1 MLPKLNRIRNQ
12 KTSINTFRGI
22 NQSVNV
28 GFSKI
33 SSSSS
38 SIYTEFVNQKNIS
51 CDDYPALSVRK
62 ERSYIASDVNI
73 TSNIIIASNQIC
85 YIKNHDTLV
94 IGDKEVT
101 LSVTTTQDENLVLMG
116 NNIIIYPNEIMLN
129 ISSLIESP
137 VAVNFTGVFEEI
149 STEDII
155 MGTTDENSWDF
166 YRANI
171 QKIGILQAVDVKPCF
186 ASNLNPIDK
195 NEQLKSRGTH
205 LAFANLLSEYKGQYN
220 RMEYVN
226 GNGSTVYKVQK
237 IERDNTSG
245 NDRLILFSEETTPYV
260 QINCKGIG
268 KNFIIGDW
276 VSFSDI
282 DGSNTSEMYKEL
294 NGDTTFADK
303 LNGNYFKI
311 YDKSDDYITIKL
323 DLHASVD
330 YRGPINVFKKMP
342 SVDFVIENENR
353 LWGCSNKNN
362 EIYASKLGDATNWFA
377 YGDGL
382 STDSYALTIGTEG
395 EFTGIAKQNNAILF
409 FKENWVHK
417 IYGTKPSNYC
427 LTTYNVPG
435 VEKGSEKSLV
445 WINGTLFYK
454 SKYGVCLYSP
464 GGTPT
469 IISDYAFG
477 NNKYINAVAGKYKHK
492 YYISLLNTATN
503 KYELY
508 SYDTLK
514 GIWNKEDDTQFIN
527 TVTYNDNLYFIDGKT
542 NYIGSIDGKENLFT
556 TVTNSELFFENPIEW
571 EVETGN
577 LYDNELN
584 VKYINQLQILM
595 ELNEKSE
602 VEIFIKTKVNGEYRQ
617 IKSIYAQDKRTVNY
631 TFLPSR
637 ADFLQIRFK
646 GRGKAL
652 LYQINIR
659 YNLGSEK
666 RCQTIM

>member
-38 SIYTEFVNQKNIS
+38 SIFTEFVNQKNVS

-94 IGDKEVT
+94 IGDKEVA
-101 LSVTTTQDENLVLMG
+101 LSATTTQDENIVLMG
-116 NNIIIYPNEIMLN
+116 NEVVIFPTRLIVNLGDRKIRKIDGVYFKEAFESSQATHIGADDIKAFRGNIKVRYTSKLSDSIPHCSVYHYISDSGQLKATNSSMATFYSYIEDAGSVERIIKHQKSKIMRVTDVTENADYVNNHLLN
-129 ISSLIESP
+129 FAEFEGNYVSIHQ
-137 VAVNFTGVFEEI
+137 TG
-149 STEDII
+149 
-155 MGTTDENSWDF
+155 
-166 YRANI
+166 
-171 QKIGILQAVDVKPCF
+171 IGIEF
-186 ASNLNPIDK
+186 N
-195 NEQLKSRGTH
+195 
-205 LAFANLLSEYKGQYN
+205 
-220 RMEYVN
+220 
-226 GNGSTVYKVQK
+226 
-237 IERDNTSG
+237 
-245 NDRLILFSEETTPYV
+245 
-260 QINCKGIG
+260 
-268 KNFIIGDW
+268 IGDY
-276 VSFSDI
+276 VRISYLDASLTSDKYK
-282 DGSNTSEMYKEL
+282 NTV
-294 NGDTTFADK
+294 NDTNFADK
-303 LNGNYFKI
+303 LNNQYFKI
-311 YDKSDDYITIKL
+311 LDKTDDAIMIKC
-323 DLHASVD
+323 DLNCSVD
-330 YRGPINVFKKMP
+330 YNGPIGIYRMIP
-342 SVDFVIENENR
+342 AYTDFVIENENR

-595 ELNEKSE
+595 ELNENSE
-602 VEIFIKTKVNGEYRQ
+602 VEIFIKTKANGEYRQ
-617 IKSIYAQDKRTVNY
+617 IKSLYAQDKRTVNY

-637 ADFLQIRFK
+637 ADFLQIKFK
-646 GRGKAL
+646 GRGQAR

>member
-73 TSNIIIASNQIC
+73 TSNIIIASNKIC

-101 LSVTTTQDENLVLMG
+101 LSATTTQDENIVLMG
-116 NNIIIYPNEIMLN
+116 NEVVIFPTRLIVNLGDRKIRKIDGVYFKEAFESSRATHIGADDIKAFRGNIKVRYTSKLSDSIPHCSVYHYISDSGQLKATNSSMATFYSYIEDAGSVERIIKHQKSKIMRVTDVTENADYVNNHLLN
-129 ISSLIESP
+129 FAEFEGNYVSIHQ
-137 VAVNFTGVFEEI
+137 TG
-149 STEDII
+149 
-155 MGTTDENSWDF
+155 
-166 YRANI
+166 
-171 QKIGILQAVDVKPCF
+171 IGIEF
-186 ASNLNPIDK
+186 N
-195 NEQLKSRGTH
+195 
-205 LAFANLLSEYKGQYN
+205 
-220 RMEYVN
+220 
-226 GNGSTVYKVQK
+226 
-237 IERDNTSG
+237 
-245 NDRLILFSEETTPYV
+245 
-260 QINCKGIG
+260 
-268 KNFIIGDW
+268 IGDY
-276 VSFSDI
+276 VRISYLDASLTSDKYK
-282 DGSNTSEMYKEL
+282 NTV
-294 NGDTTFADK
+294 NDTNFADK
-303 LNGNYFKI
+303 LNNQYFKI
-311 YDKSDDYITIKL
+311 LDKTDDAIMIKC
-323 DLHASVD
+323 DLNCSVD
-330 YRGPINVFKKMP
+330 YNGPIGIYRMIP
-342 SVDFVIENENR
+342 AYTDFVIENENR

-631 TFLPSR
+631 TFLPTR